1 MALNFRPVQ
10 EKWGEAS
17 SCFVDNMAGLL
28 QLIADFGGCGRVE
41 QTTYGDNITVW
52 IEAGTRFLDTI
63 EAYRF
68 RSIVVRELRGEG
80 VSAVRSVCS
89 SMRSLAARWRSS
101 LNDDGS
107 LTFYIDA
114 F

>member
-1 MALNFRPVQ
+1 MALDFRPVQ

-17 SCFVDNMAGLL
+17 SCFVDNMACLL
-28 QLIADFGGCGRVE
+28 EWIADFGGCGRVE
-41 QTTYGDNITVW
+41 QTTYGDNIAVW

-63 EAYRF
+63 KAYGF
-68 RSIVVRELRGEG
+68 QSIVARELHSED
-80 VSAVRSVCS
+80 VSAIRSVCS
-89 SMRSLAARWRSS
+89 NMRALASKWRNS

>member
-1 MALNFRPVQ
+1 MNFRPVQ

-17 SCFVDNMAGLL
+17 SCFVDNLAGLL
-28 QLIADFGGCGRVE
+28 QLIADFGGCGRDE
-41 QTTYGDNITVW
+41 QTTYGDNIAVW

-63 EAYRF
+63 ESYRF
-68 RSIVVRELRGEG
+68 RSTVVREFRSED
-80 VSAVRSVCS
+80 VAVRSVCS
-89 SMRSLAARWRSS
+89 NMRALASKWCNS